1 MRRLEAV
8 IFDLDGVLTETSRQ
22 HFLAWKQLAEGLSF
36 MLPDEM
42 NERLKGISRMESLE
56 IILEAAGM
64 TDRFTESEKVE
75 LTNFKNNIYKSM
87 IKKFTKENLSEGA
100 LDLLVS
106 LRENNIKI
114 ALASVSK
121 NAPFLLNAM
130 GIEGFF
136 DAVADPNEIKRGKPA
151 PDIFLAAAELLKVP
165 PHNCIGI
172 EDAFAGIEAIK
183 AAGMIPVG
191 IGRKEELSN
200 CELVVSGLR
209 DVNLKLLMKFIE
221 N

>member
-56 IILEAAGM
+56 IILEAADM
-64 TDRFTESEKVE
+64 TERFTESEKVE
-75 LTNFKNNIYKSM
+75 LTNFKNNIYKSR

-106 LRENNIKI
+106 LREKNIKI

-121 NAPFLLNAM
+121 NAPYLLNAM

-165 PHNCIGI
+165 PHNCIAI

-183 AAGMIPVG
+183 AAGMIPIG

-209 DVNLKLLMKFIE
+209 DVNLQLLQKLY
-221 N
+221 